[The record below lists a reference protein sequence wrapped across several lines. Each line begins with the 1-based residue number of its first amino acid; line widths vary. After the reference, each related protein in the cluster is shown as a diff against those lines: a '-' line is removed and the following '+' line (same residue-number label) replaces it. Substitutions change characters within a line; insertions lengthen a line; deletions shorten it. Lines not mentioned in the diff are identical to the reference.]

1 MSSLA
6 RLLTRTF
13 FRQVEV
19 EHGERIVSG
28 RPTVVVADHRNALVD
43 GLLLMGALRRYPH
56 FMGKSTLFHNPLL
69 WPFLRLGGV
78 VPVYRAQDGG
88 SPEGNRRAFA
98 RCHRLLERGGMV
110 AVFPEGISHDEPSLQ
125 PLRTGAARIALS
137 AAAAGVPDVETVAVA
152 LVYDDKQRF
161 RSRALVRVGIPVATG
176 PQVAEY
182 RADEHA
188 TVRALTADL
197 AERLRHVGREYAS
210 WAEAD
215 RLAAIAEM
223 VVRPT
228 TVLPGAASMAERE
241 DVVDRLIE
249 VVREP
254 ARRAEVATLESAYAA
269 YTALLGGLGLT
280 DAQVAADYG
289 SGHLRRDLGRA
300 VAKVVVALPI
310 ALAGLA
316 VHAVPYGLVKVASG
330 LPANVGVR
338 ATVKV
343 VGSFFLY
350 TVAYVVVGVLVGTAV
365 GPGWGLLA
373 AVAAP
378 VCGAVALRMVERIQR
393 MGGAIAGY
401 RAVRSGGPVAGI
413 LRSRRA
419 AVLVAARHLLGTRI
433 RSGP

>member
-1 MSSLA
+1 MSGLA

-56 FMGKSTLFHNPLL
+56 FLGKSTLFHNPLL

-78 VPVYRAQDGG
+78 VPIYRTQDGG

-110 AVFPEGISHDEPSLQ
+110 AVFPEGISHDEPGLQ

-137 AAAAGVPDVETVAVA
+137 AAADGVPDVETVAVA

-161 RSRALVRVGIPVATG
+161 RSRALVRVGVPVPTG
-176 PQVAEY
+176 PRVAEY
-182 RADEHA
+182 MADEHR

-197 AERLRHVGREYAS
+197 GERLRHVGGEYAS

-215 RLAAIAEM
+215 RLAAIAEV
-223 VVRPT
+223 VVRPAT
-228 TVLPGAASMAERE
+228 DLPGSVSLVQRE
-241 DVVDRLIE
+241 EVVDRLLE
-249 VVREP
+249 VVREGASP
-254 ARRAEVATLESAYAA
+254 REVDALASAHVA
-269 YTALLGGLGLT
+269 YTELLDGLGLT
-280 DAQVAADYG
+280 DTQVAADYG
-289 SGHLRRDLGRA
+289 SGHLRQDLARA
-300 VAKVVVALPI
+300 VAKVVVALPF
-310 ALAGLA
+310 ALVGLA
-316 VHAVPYGLVKVASG
+316 VHAVPYGLVKLASG

-350 TVAYVVVGVLVGTAV
+350 AITYVLVGVAV
-365 GPGWGLLA
+365 GTTVGAWWGAVA

-401 RAVRSGGPVAGI
+401 RAVRSGGPVADI
-413 LRSRRA
+413 VRARRA
-419 AVLVAARHLLGTRI
+419 GVIDAARPLLGPRLCP
-433 RSGP
+433 GP